1 MKKITLQN
9 LAISDLWLLQHRV
22 NQKIESL
29 NTKLN
34 DPAFLSSDLLK
45 MDLLFDLFFDL
56 RRKQEQSKNKQKNTV
71 SLRVSVAVVLLEM
84 LSELKTVEDRNEYE
98 KYLFNDLSDKIY
110 NQLVNL

>member
-9 LAISDLWLLQHRV
+9 LAVCDLWLLQDRI

-29 NTKLN
+29 NAESL
-34 DPAFLSSDLLK
+34 DDLLK
-45 MDLLFDLFFDL
+45 MDLLRDLFFNL

-71 SLRVSVAVVLLEM
+71 SLRVSIAVVLLE
-84 LSELKTVEDRNEYE
+84 LLWELRKNKNRGEYE

-110 NQLVNL
+110 NQIVNL

>member
-22 NQKIESL
+22 NQKIETLSAKSL
-29 NTKLN
+29 
-34 DPAFLSSDLLK
+34 DDLLK
-45 MDLLFDLFFDL
+45 MDLLRDLFFDL
-56 RRKQEQSKNKQKNTV
+56 RRKQEYSKNKQKNTV
-71 SLRVSVAVVLLEM
+71 SLRVSIAVVLLEM

-110 NQLVNL
+110 NQIVNI